1 MFCVRFDE
9 FVDHGGHRGNTVQAL
24 ARWRHPVASIEALDV
39 LAPHC
44 ALYRHTRMMIKT
56 TSDPPA
62 FIVIVHMSLW
72 IVTARKLWMSHDRGG
87 WGLILQ
93 CYECMLMHI
102 WILGCRFSIRCLWY
116 GLNSWECLVGSPKGT
131 FWGFLFGSWSLPMIS
146 WNLEVIL
153 RAIALM

>member
-1 MFCVRFDE
+1 
-9 FVDHGGHRGNTVQAL
+9 
-24 ARWRHPVASIEALDV
+24 
-39 LAPHC
+39 
-44 ALYRHTRMMIKT
+44 LYRHTRMMIKT

-87 WGLILQ
+87 WDLILQ

-116 GLNSWECLVGSPKGT
+116 GLNSWERLVGSPKGT